1 MIAKMVGK
9 VTEDAT
15 HQLIPQ
21 AAASPVRTENWTPL
35 NGALI
40 TSCTPNPN
48 ANGYNV
54 SYQLNG
60 IAGFATTY
68 SWSVNGVYSFTY
80 SSPGSTLVKTYN
92 GFIPCSISN
101 NISFFTLDQPIEIF
115 PNPCHLLLN
124 IKTKYDM
131 QFPYCVCIRDL
142 EGKIVYFNSQNV
154 SQISLRDLKKG
165 VYVLELYN
173 TEHHYKKTFIKEY

>member
-1 MIAKMVGK
+1 
-9 VTEDAT
+9 
-15 HQLIPQ
+15 
-21 AAASPVRTENWTPL
+21 
-35 NGALI
+35 
-40 TSCTPNPN
+40 
-48 ANGYNV
+48 
-54 SYQLNG
+54 
-60 IAGFATTY
+60 
-68 SWSVNGVYSFTY
+68 
-80 SSPGSTLVKTYN
+80 
-92 GFIPCSISN
+92 
-101 NISFFTLDQPIEIF
+101 QPIEIF